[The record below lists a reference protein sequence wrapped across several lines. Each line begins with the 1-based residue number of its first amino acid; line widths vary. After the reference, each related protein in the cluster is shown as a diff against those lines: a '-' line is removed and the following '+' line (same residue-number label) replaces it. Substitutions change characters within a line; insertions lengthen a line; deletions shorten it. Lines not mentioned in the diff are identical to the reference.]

1 MLKLLAQIQM
11 QKLMRAFSLLLQRKA
26 FPRLPTS
33 PLTRGYTMNSA
44 TETKQDAPRLAW
56 VEPKIEL
63 LDVHETAVGRR
74 NGGDGSPVGADQ
86 QRS

>member
-1 MLKLLAQIQM
+1 
-11 QKLMRAFSLLLQRKA
+11 
-26 FPRLPTS
+26 
-33 PLTRGYTMNSA
+33 MNSA